1 MISVLK
7 KELSLYYHT
16 IMGFIFVSVFMM
28 FASYYFLFYNIL
40 DNTSDFSMLFQ
51 TMLITMVF
59 LVPVLTMRL
68 LSEERKTKSD
78 QILLTSPVSI
88 TAVVLGKYFA
98 ALTVFLISVGC
109 SLIFPIIVFINGNPE
124 PGVVFSVYFGFIVI
138 GAVFI
143 SIGLFI
149 SSLTESQVIAA
160 IFTFGSLLFIEI
172 GDSMRGYFSNPK
184 IVTFLEWASITER
197 YRKLCMGVLNIADFI
212 YLISIIAL
220 FLFLTVRIIERRRWS

>member
-1 MISVLK
+1 MKSVLK
-7 KELSLYYHT
+7 KELSLYFHT
-16 IMGFIFVSVFMM
+16 TLGFVFVSVFMM

-40 DNTSDFSMLFQ
+40 KNTSDLSMLFQ
-51 TMLITMVF
+51 TMLITLVF

-88 TAVVLGKYFA
+88 TSVIIGKYLAAVV
-98 ALTVFLISVGC
+98 VFLISIGC
-109 SLIFPIIVFINGNPE
+109 SLIFPYIVFANGNPE
-124 PGVVFSVYFGFIVI
+124 PGVIFSVYIGFIIV

-160 IFTFGSLLFIEI
+160 ILTFGVLLFIEI
-172 GDSMRGYFSNPK
+172 ADSLRGSVGNQA
-184 IVTFLEWASITER
+184 IIDFLKWSSVTER
-197 YRKLCMGVLNIADFI
+197 YKEFCMGVINFADIAYLVSLAVLFI
-212 YLISIIAL
+212 
-220 FLFLTVRIIERRRWS
+220 FLTVRVVEKRRWS